1 MSTKRHS
8 PWIAI
13 VTAYPPDVGRLSEYA
28 KELVK
33 ATSEKINEKIL
44 ILSDRSQPG
53 DEKLIIKDSWRPD
66 SILGM
71 IKLWLNVVTVKCR
84 LMHFNLHLAVFG
96 SSKIVNFL
104 GLISPLLARLSG
116 KKVVITLHNIPDT
129 INLEEAK
136 LKNSL
141 LNRIGLT
148 IAMKILAASARTI
161 IVKVRSYVKIL
172 RTRYSAKNV
181 KFIPHGAW
189 FAKHPGVWRADR
201 RENILFIGYIAP
213 YKDLKRLAE
222 IIARLRLKV
231 PKLKLLISG
240 SLHPN
245 YSKEGEEI
253 LREILNKP
261 FVIYLGRVP
270 NNLIPRLTS
279 ISRALILPYRTS
291 TGTSGVY
298 HLVAGLGLPVIA
310 PPTLEFRELVREGA
324 GIMLVDLWSDE
335 AEEKLLRLL
344 RDDSL
349 AIKLSRKNIEY
360 AMKRSWDEIAQ
371 EYLKVFHEALTK

>member
-1 MSTKRHS
+1 M
-8 PWIAI
+8 
-13 VTAYPPDVGRLSEYA
+13 
-28 KELVK
+28 
-33 ATSEKINEKIL
+33 
-44 ILSDRSQPG
+44 
-53 DEKLIIKDSWRPD
+53 
-66 SILGM
+66 
-71 IKLWLNVVTVKCR
+71 
-84 LMHFNLHLAVFG
+84 
-96 SSKIVNFL
+96 
-104 GLISPLLARLSG
+104 
-116 KKVVITLHNIPDT
+116 
-129 INLEEAK
+129 
-136 LKNSL
+136 
-141 LNRIGLT
+141 
-148 IAMKILAASARTI
+148 
-161 IVKVRSYVKIL
+161 
-172 RTRYSAKNV
+172 
-181 KFIPHGAW
+181 
-189 FAKHPGVWRADR
+189 
-201 RENILFIGYIAP
+201 
-213 YKDLKRLAE
+213 AE